1 MRILRSSPVSRTH
14 TENLLT
20 MNAIA
25 EELGLSVFRVSRLI
39 ARAEEAKGKTDPVVL
54 LEQCAY
60 LDDIGKL
67 AL

>member
-1 MRILRSSPVSRTH
+1 
-14 TENLLT
+14 